1 MKVILPIFSGISFLF
16 FGIACLTNEYFIAE
30 FVRYGLADF
39 RKIVGFFELLG
50 GTGCL
55 IGLLRKE
62 ILIISSVGLS
72 ILMIM
77 GVCVRFYIE
86 DTFLQTLPAITYLL
100 INILI
105 FIPFLGK
112 KLRV

>member
-1 MKVILPIFSGISFLF
+1 
-16 FGIACLTNEYFIAE
+16 
-30 FVRYGLADF
+30 
-39 RKIVGFFELLG
+39 
-50 GTGCL
+50 
-55 IGLLRKE
+55 
-62 ILIISSVGLS
+62 
-72 ILMIM
+72 M
-77 GVCVRFYIE
+77 GVCVKFYIE